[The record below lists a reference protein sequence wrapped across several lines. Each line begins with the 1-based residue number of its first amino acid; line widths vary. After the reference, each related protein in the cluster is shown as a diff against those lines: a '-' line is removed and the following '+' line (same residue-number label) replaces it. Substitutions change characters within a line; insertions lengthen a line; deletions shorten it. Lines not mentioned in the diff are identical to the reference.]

1 MLLFKMMKMKTQM
14 KKIDV
19 VIRNGKINNIYY
31 PHFVV
36 YFNGGQAKISLDRKM
51 TEGKLPPRETH
62 EIMDWA
68 RRNYDLLETGWV
80 NMMNQVHIK

>member
-1 MLLFKMMKMKTQM
+1 MLLSKKMKNEHTDE
-14 KKIDV
+14 KNRCS
-19 VIRNGKINNIYY
+19 IRNGKINNIYY

-36 YFNGGQAKISLDRKM
+36 YFNGEQAKISLDRKM
-51 TEGKLPPRETH
+51 TEGKLPPKETH